1 MRMREEE
8 VVVTG
13 DSSGSSTSS
22 SKLQSWVQSPA
33 RIAHCSTC
41 PWTRSNQ
48 TSGGSGPGPL

>member
-1 MRMREEE
+1 MREEE